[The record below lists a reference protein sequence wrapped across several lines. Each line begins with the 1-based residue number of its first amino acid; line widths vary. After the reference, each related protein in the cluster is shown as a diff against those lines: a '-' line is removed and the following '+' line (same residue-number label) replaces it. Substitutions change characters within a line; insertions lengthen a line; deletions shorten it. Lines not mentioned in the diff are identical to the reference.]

1 MKIVSVVIRAIAGIL
16 SARFEI
22 GGNFL
27 WLPGR
32 ERGRGMAQHGTPAAT
47 FGAAGGI
54 RWLALGV
61 LAATA
66 ACSSQTKPARMVPSA
81 ANTVLVDAQSRRLG
95 TAAVVPSKAGGLL
108 VLKLTGVPPGEHGL
122 HLHATGACDP
132 PSFASAGP
140 HYNPANR
147 KHGAKNPQ
155 GPHAGDLPNVVAR
168 PDSSIDT
175 TLAIPGEAV
184 GAIGSGRAAKAL
196 VLHAQRDDLTTD
208 PSGNSGD
215 RIACGVL
222 ER

>member
-1 MKIVSVVIRAIAGIL
+1 MAVAGSDIPAVLGAGLRGYCLLATLGAI
-16 SARFEI
+16 
-22 GGNFL
+22 
-27 WLPGR
+27 
-32 ERGRGMAQHGTPAAT
+32 
-47 FGAAGGI
+47 
-54 RWLALGV
+54 
-61 LAATA
+61 A
-66 ACSSQTKPARMVPSA
+66 ACSSHAKPASVVPSA
-81 ANTVLVDAQSRRLG
+81 ANTTLIDSRGRRLG
-95 TAAVVPSKAGGLL
+95 TAAVVPSKSGGLL

>member
-1 MKIVSVVIRAIAGIL
+1 MAVARSDIPAVPGARRSACWLLGTL
-16 SARFEI
+16 SAI
-22 GGNFL
+22 
-27 WLPGR
+27 
-32 ERGRGMAQHGTPAAT
+32 
-47 FGAAGGI
+47 
-54 RWLALGV
+54 
-61 LAATA
+61 A
-66 ACSSQTKPARMVPSA
+66 ACSGHSKPASVVPSA
-81 ANTVLVDAQSRRLG
+81 ANTTLIDSQGRRLG
-95 TAAVVPSKAGGLL
+95 TAAVVPSKSGGLL
-108 VLKLTGVPPGEHGL
+108 VLKLKGVPPGEHGL

-155 GPHAGDLPNVVAR
+155 GPHAGDLPNVVAH

-175 TLAIPGEAV
+175 TLAIPSAAV
-184 GAIGSGRAAKAL
+184 AAIGSGRAAKAL
-196 VLHAQRDDLTTD
+196 VLHAQQDDLTTD